1 VLTAGTHTLKVRNTG
16 MHNAAS
22 SGDRIDID
30 GVDLIMSGPEVSL
43 LPSFNQLGIVSDGQR
58 FGGGLDHHGAALSGN
73 LLGSGATWVGV
84 PFLFDGVG

>member
-1 VLTAGTHTLKVRNTG
+1 MQTFQVRNTG
-16 MHNAAS
+16 MHDAAS
-22 SGDRIDID
+22 SGTRIYIDR
-30 GVDLIMSGPEVSL
+30 VDVIMSGPEVSL

-84 PFLFDGVG
+84 RFLFDDVDGDKV